1 MDHQKIFST
10 LERILESEV
19 FVSSFRAK
27 ALLKYLVDKSDK
39 GEESDFSSYTIALEV
54 FDRDQDFDPSLD
66 PIVRVQMGRL
76 RVLLSKYYL
85 QEGCT
90 EDIIITIPRGSYK
103 PRFSENET
111 EKSSTIQENKQSTEV
126 VHRSFPIVHISP
138 LSILKNDVEQTSNY
152 FKEVLFSRLLRTG
165 FFQLTDKN
173 DADFYISYFMNK
185 HQFGINIKDKNQ
197 KGITTAAFNLDDNNN
212 TIEKLLLF
220 VQAQLDGPYGVLK
233 EEIETR
239 EEFNW
244 IKKFMDFENIIL
256 EKGWLEYVGDLIHR
270 LEKVLADTANSFI
283 ASVLVKYYHID
294 FQYNLLNFPK
304 GLERADKLYAVYN
317 TETADF
323 LVENIWRKIYQAD
336 YKGASEV
343 LNKVKAIQGKH
354 FETLVQ
360 EMLLAGYFG
369 DEKTFFELKNKLL
382 GFTEQL
388 PSVCSSVEAFLILL
402 NGEKASDEL
411 LKKLKEHLFFFNLFL
426 LSKLSKTDD
435 LKEKYSSSL
444 LESAPT
450 FKDDPIKLLSLW
462 GQPDLIKTII

>member
-1 MDHQKIFST
+1 MDQQKIFST

-27 ALLKYLVDKSDK
+27 ALLKYLVDNSDK
-39 GEESDFSSYTIALEV
+39 GEESDFSSYTIALDV

-85 QEGCT
+85 QEGSN

-103 PRFSENET
+103 PRFSENEVIKSPNSP
-111 EKSSTIQENKQSTEV
+111 EKKQTTNS
-126 VHRSFPIVHISP
+126 SFPIVHVSP

-165 FFQLTDKN
+165 FFKLTDKN
-173 DADFYISYFMNK
+173 DADFYISYFMNE

-197 KGITTAAFNLDDNNN
+197 KGIITNTFDIDENNN

-220 VQAQLDGPYGVLK
+220 AQTYLDGPYGTLK
-233 EEIETR
+233 EEIETL
-239 EEFNW
+239 EGFNW

-256 EKGWLEYVGDLIHR
+256 EKGWLEYVGDLINR
-270 LEKVLADTANSFI
+270 LEKVLATTKNSFI

-304 GLERADKLYAVYN
+304 GLERADELYAIYN
-317 TETADF
+317 KETSDF

-336 YKGASEV
+336 YKGASKV
-343 LNKVKAIQGKH
+343 LNKLKAIQGKH

-382 GFTEQL
+382 AFTEQL

-402 NGEKASDEL
+402 NGEKASVEL
-411 LKKLKEHLFFFNLFL
+411 LKKLEEHLFFFNLFL

-444 LESAPT
+444 LESVPT

-462 GQPDLIKTII
+462 GHPDLIKKII